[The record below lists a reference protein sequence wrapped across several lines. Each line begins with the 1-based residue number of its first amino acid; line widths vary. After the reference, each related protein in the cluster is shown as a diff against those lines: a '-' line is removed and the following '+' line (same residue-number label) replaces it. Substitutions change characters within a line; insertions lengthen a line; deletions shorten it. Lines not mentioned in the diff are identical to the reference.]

1 NLACRR
7 QRWRWLCYHR
17 VLQSQVH
24 APVLLL
30 WWFHQHFQTECYRV
44 VLVPAKLR
52 SFVSCPYAHL
62 DNLETINVSCPA
74 ITGKVLYFTS
84 SARRC
89 SVASCTYVVA
99 LPRSPATCSSLSSRR
114 TLAGTPA
121 TSELGGISMPSDTM
135 ELAAT
140 NEPAPTVAPLS
151 TVAFIPIS
159 APSPTVAPWTM
170 AAWPTETS
178 LPIVHGKPS
187 SACRTTLSC
196 RFERAPT
203 EIAAESP
210 RADTP

>member
-1 NLACRR
+1 
-7 QRWRWLCYHR
+7 
-17 VLQSQVH
+17 
-24 APVLLL
+24 
-30 WWFHQHFQTECYRV
+30 FF
-44 VLVPAKLR
+44 
-52 SFVSCPYAHL
+52 SCAYAYL
-62 DNLETINVSCPA
+62 DNFETNDVSWPA

-99 LPRSPATCSSLSSRR
+99 LPRSPTTCSSLRSRR

-121 TSELGGISMPSDTM
+121 TSELGGICVPSDTIDVA
-135 ELAAT
+135 ET
-140 NEPAPTVAPLS
+140 NEPAQTVAPLS
-151 TVAFIPIS
+151 TVAVIPIT

-196 RFERAPT
+196 SFERAPT
-203 EIAAESP
+203 EIA
-210 RADTP
+210 